1 MNLQSRTLLCLL
13 SFITLQAYAQESDNG
28 SLADT
33 ESQYLFINMLEFLGE
48 FETQE
53 GEWINPELLGNDVFA
68 DLDSPADDPVVN
80 APEMPGDDRLLS
92 TQGSDE

>member
-1 MNLQSRTLLCLL
+1 MNLQSRSLLCLL

-33 ESQYLFINMLEFLGE
+33 ESQFLFINMLEFLGE
-48 FETQE
+48 FETEE

-68 DLDSPADDPVVN
+68 DLDSPADEPVVN
-80 APEMPGDDRLLS
+80 TSEMSGDDRLLS
-92 TQGSDE
+92 TQGRDE